1 VRAPTAPD
9 AAVGA
14 AAPTYV
20 DVRHRRSVADAR
32 GALAWLVVLVVGLL
46 LATIA
51 AQTMHGIAD
60 DLHRGIGRIPRTVF
74 EVFLVLVQVTYIL
87 LLTVTPIALVV
98 TRRFALLGR
107 GALALVLGPLL
118 FRVVELIPQV
128 PTTTL
133 EIENALELTK
143 VSWPPTG
150 VLAGC
155 TALAVVTSST
165 LRRPWRRA
173 VWVLLWVLV
182 VLRVVTSSS
191 APLDVVLAI
200 GVGGVVGS
208 ALMLAFGR
216 TLGELTPAG
225 VRRTLADAGL
235 DLEDDPEPVDEGVW
249 TFLGRTQDGPVAVR
263 VIGEHDW
270 STARLDQAWRRLRW
284 RDVGDDDVD
293 PEPSRAVTT
302 EAMTALLAATRD
314 VRVPAVRA
322 VARAPRGESVLAVDS
337 VPGRPLSSLAPE
349 ELTDEVLGRAWTQ
362 VGLLRSARI
371 AHRELDLTRL
381 SLDADGD
388 VWFTDLDHG
397 QPAATDAVLAWDVA
411 ALLAAT
417 SAAVGPERAV
427 AAADG
432 ALGHDALSVALPR
445 LVPAGLSTRTRSAVR
460 SAGGITPLVDEV
472 RRVTGAGEPD
482 FEKVARF
489 KPRTLVIAAFLAVAV
504 YFLAPQFADI
514 PRSVEAIGGAD
525 PRWVIAVL
533 LASAATYIGA
543 ALGLAGGTPGR
554 VPVGEATSVALAASF
569 VATFSPP
576 GVGQVGLNIR
586 YLQKRGFATPV
597 AVSASAAKETA
608 VFVVHLLILSTFA
621 VLAGSTGALSSELDK
636 LPPAGVVIA
645 IVAGVLVLAG
655 IALAVPRVRALLR
668 TRLVPAVRSSVDAMR
683 IVVSSPAKLITLL
696 AGVALLPLGYATAL
710 YFSVLAVG
718 VDDASFVAVALVSLT
733 AGAVATAA
741 PTPGGVGVVEA
752 VLLASLTG
760 IGVPSGPALA
770 AVLLYRLATFW
781 LPIVPGLISF
791 RVLSGRSVI

>member
-1 VRAPTAPD
+1 MRAPD
-9 AAVGA
+9 AALGPP
-14 AAPTYV
+14 PTYV

-32 GALAWLVVLVVGLL
+32 SAMAWLVVLVVGLL
-46 LATIA
+46 FATIA
-51 AQTMHGIAD
+51 AETMHGIAE
-60 DLHRGIGRIPRTVF
+60 DLHHGIGRLPRTVF

-87 LLTVTPIALVV
+87 LLTLTPLVLV
-98 TRRFALLGR
+98 ATRRFALLGR
-107 GALALVLGPLL
+107 GALALALGPIF
-118 FRVVELIPQV
+118 FRVIELIPQV
-128 PTTTL
+128 PTSRL
-133 EIENALELTK
+133 HIEDALDITS

-155 TALAVVTSST
+155 TALAVVTSPT

-182 VLRVVTSSS
+182 LLRLVTSSS

-208 ALMLAFGR
+208 GLMLAFGR

-225 VRRTLADAGL
+225 ARRTLAEAGL
-235 DLEDDPEPVDEGVW
+235 ELEDDPEPVDGGPW
-249 TFLGRTQDGPVAVR
+249 TFRGRTADGVVAVR
-263 VIGEHDW
+263 VVGEHDW
-270 STARLDQAWRRLRW
+270 SAARLDQAYRRLRW
-284 RDVGDDDVD
+284 RDVSDDDID
-293 PEPSRAVTT
+293 PQPAHAVTT
-302 EAMTALLAATRD
+302 EAMTALLAASRD

-322 VARAPRGESVLAVDS
+322 VARAPRGESVLAIDE
-337 VPGRPLSSLAPE
+337 VPGRVLATLDPD
-349 ELTDEVLGRAWTQ
+349 ELTDDVLDRAWVQ
-362 VGLLRSARI
+362 VRLLRSTRI

-381 SLDADGD
+381 SLDDD
-388 VWFTDLDHG
+388 DHVWFTDLDHG

-417 SAAVGPERAV
+417 SPVVGPERAV
-427 AAADG
+427 AAADR
-432 ALGHDALSVALPR
+432 ALGHDALTVALPR
-445 LVPAGLSTRTRSAVR
+445 LVPASLSPRTRAAVK
-460 SAGGITPLVDEV
+460 SAGGIGPLVDEV

-482 FEKVARF
+482 FETVARF

-514 PRSVEAIGGAD
+514 PRSIQAIGGAD
-525 PRWVIAVL
+525 PRWVIAVV
-533 LASAATYIGA
+533 LASAATYVGA

-554 VPVGEATSVALAASF
+554 VPVGEATSVALASSF

-586 YLQKRGFATPV
+586 YLQKRGFVTPV

-608 VFVVHLLILSTFA
+608 VFVVHLLILATFA
-621 VLAGSTGALSSELDK
+621 VLAGSTGALSSEVDK
-636 LPPAGVVIA
+636 LPPVEVVIA
-645 IVAGVLVLAG
+645 IVAGVLLLG
-655 IALAVPRVRALLR
+655 GLALAVPKVRSVLR

-683 IVVSSPAKLITLL
+683 VVVSSPAKLITLL
-696 AGVALLPLGYATAL
+696 AGVALLPMGYATAL

-718 VDDASFVAVALVSLT
+718 VDNASFVAVALVSLT

-781 LPIVPGLISF
+781 LPIVPGLVSF

>member
-1 VRAPTAPD
+1 MRAPATPD

-14 AAPTYV
+14 PPTYV

-32 GALAWLVVLVVGLL
+32 AAFAWLVVLVVGLL

-51 AQTMHGIAD
+51 AETMHGIAE

-87 LLTVTPIALVV
+87 LLTLTPLVLLA
-98 TRRFALLGR
+98 TRRFTLLGR
-107 GALALVLGPLL
+107 GALALVLGPIL
-118 FRVVELIPQV
+118 FRLVELLPQV
-128 PTTTL
+128 PTTSL
-133 EIENALELTK
+133 EISDALDLTT

-155 TALAVVTSST
+155 TALAVVTSPT

-182 VLRVVTSSS
+182 LLRVVTSSS

-208 ALMLAFGR
+208 GLMLALGR
-216 TLGELTPAG
+216 TVGELTPAG
-225 VRRTLADAGL
+225 ARRTLAEAGL
-235 DLEDDPEPVDEGVW
+235 DLDDDPEPLDEGAW
-249 TFLGRTQDGPVAVR
+249 TFRAHADGNPVAVR
-263 VIGEHDW
+263 VMGEHDW
-270 STARLDQAWRRLRW
+270 SAARLDQAWRRLRW

-293 PEPSRAVTT
+293 PEPARAVTT
-302 EAMTALLAATRD
+302 EAMTALLAASRD
-314 VRVPAVRA
+314 VRVPTVRA
-322 VARAPRGESVLAVDS
+322 VARAPRGESLLAVDV
-337 VPGRPLSSLAPE
+337 VPGRRLAS
-349 ELTDEVLGRAWTQ
+349 LTDGDLTDDVLGAAWSQ
-362 VGLLRSARI
+362 VALLRAARI

-381 SLDADGD
+381 SLDDDGR
-388 VWFTDLDHG
+388 VWFTDLDHA

-417 SAAVGPERAV
+417 SPLVGPQRAV
-427 AAADG
+427 AAADR
-432 ALGHDALSVALPR
+432 ALGHDALTVALPR
-445 LVPAGLSTRTRSAVR
+445 LVPASLSGRTRAAVK

-482 FEKVARF
+482 FEQVARF
-489 KPRTLVIAAFLAVAV
+489 KPRTLVVAAFLAVAV

-525 PRWVIAVL
+525 PRWVIAVVI
-533 LASAATYIGA
+533 ASAATYVGA

-554 VPVGEATSVALAASF
+554 VPVGEATSVALASSF

-576 GVGQVGLNIR
+576 GLGQVGLNIR
-586 YLQKRGFATPV
+586 FLQKRGFATPV

-608 VFVVHLLILSTFA
+608 VFVVHLLILATFA

-636 LPPAGVVIA
+636 LPPVGIVVT
-645 IVAGVLVLAG
+645 IVAGVLVLVG
-655 IALAVPRVRALLR
+655 VALAIPRVRALLR
-668 TRLVPAVRSSVDAMR
+668 DRLVPAVRSSVDAMR
-683 IVVSSPAKLITLL
+683 IVVSSPAKLVTLL

-710 YFSVLAVG
+710 YFSVRAVG

-770 AVLLYRLATFW
+770 AVLLYRLCTFW
-781 LPIVPGLISF
+781 LPIVPGLVSF
-791 RVLSGRSVI
+791 RVLSRRGVI

>member
-1 VRAPTAPD
+1 MRAPD

-14 AAPTYV
+14 PPTYV
-20 DVRHRRSVADAR
+20 DVRHRRSIADAR

-46 LATIA
+46 LATVA
-51 AQTMHGIAD
+51 AETMQGIAQ
-60 DLHRGIGRIPRTVF
+60 DLHRGIGRLPRTVF
-74 EVFLVLVQVTYIL
+74 EVFLVLVQVAYIL
-87 LLTVTPIALVV
+87 LLTLTPLVLLA

-107 GALALVLGPLL
+107 GALALVLGPAV
-118 FRVVELIPQV
+118 FRVVELLAHTPSSSPQ
-128 PTTTL
+128 L
-133 EIENALELTK
+133 ESTLELTR

-150 VLAGC
+150 SLAGC
-155 TALAVVTSST
+155 TALAVVVSPT
-165 LRRPWRRA
+165 LRRRWRRA

-182 VLRVVTSSS
+182 LLRLVTASS

-208 ALMLAFGR
+208 ALMLALGR
-216 TLGELTPAG
+216 TLGQLTPAG
-225 VRRTLADAGL
+225 ARRTLAEAGL
-235 DLEDDPEPVDEGVW
+235 ELEADPEPVDDGRW
-249 TFLGRTQDGPVAVR
+249 TYRGRTADGPVSIR
-263 VIGEHDW
+263 VVGEHDW
-270 STARLDQAWRRLRW
+270 GAVRLDQAYRRLRW

-293 PEPSRAVTT
+293 PEPAHAVTT
-302 EAMTALLAATRD
+302 EATAALLAASRD
-314 VRVPAVRA
+314 VRVPTVRA
-322 VARAPRGESVLAVDS
+322 VARAPRGEYLLALDA
-337 VPGRPLSSLAPE
+337 VPGRPVADLDGHDV
-349 ELTDEVLGRAWTQ
+349 TDDVLDSAWTQ
-362 VGLLRSARI
+362 VALLRSARI

-381 SLDADGD
+381 SLDDAGR

-417 SAAVGPERAV
+417 SPVVGPERAV
-427 AAADG
+427 VAADR
-432 ALGHDALSVALPR
+432 ALGHDALTVALPR
-445 LVPAGLSTRTRSAVR
+445 LAPASLTTRTRAAVK
-460 SAGGITPLVDEV
+460 SAGGIAPLVEEV

-482 FEKVARF
+482 FEQVARF

-514 PRSVEAIGGAD
+514 PRSIEAIGGAD
-525 PRWVIAVL
+525 PRWAIAVV

-554 VPVGEATSVALAASF
+554 VPVGEATSVALASSF

-576 GVGQVGLNIR
+576 GIGQVGLNIR
-586 YLQKRGFATPV
+586 YLQKRGFASPV

-608 VFVVHLLILSTFA
+608 VFVVHLLILATFA

-636 LPPAGVVIA
+636 LPPAGVVVA
-645 IVAGVLVLAG
+645 IVAGVLVVAG
-655 IALAVPRVRALLR
+655 VALAVPRVRALLR
-668 TRLVPAVRSSVDAMR
+668 DRLVPALRSSVDAMR
-683 IVVSSPAKLITLL
+683 IVVSSPGKLVTLL
-696 AGVALLPLGYATAL
+696 TGVALLPLGYAAAL
-710 YFSVLAVG
+710 YFSVRAVG
-718 VDDASFVAVALVSLT
+718 VSDASFVAIALVSLT

-770 AVLLYRLATFW
+770 AVLLYRLSTFW
-781 LPIVPGLISF
+781 LPIVPGFVSF
-791 RVLSGRSVI
+791 RVLSRRSII